1 MVKKTTKK
9 TTNKKDKTISE
20 IKDYVKDLD
29 KTVSKKVEK
38 LDDESKEYGQQILE
52 DTKYVINTAI
62 EKINDAY
69 NQIKNDERVD
79 EFLDK
84 VKAKAKEAVELA
96 KSKIDDLQYYGAK
109 KRPLDE
115 LYDDVMS
122 GFDQLKKSDVYS
134 KTQVVLEDISSRV
147 REFIDKPEVQDTIK
161 KVKTTTINL
170 AEKGVAGL
178 KKVLDTNKDKKEEDK
193 ED

>member
-20 IKDYVKDLD
+20 IKDYVMDLD
-29 KTVSKKVEK
+29 KNVSKKVSK
-38 LDDESKEYGQQILE
+38 LDGESKEYGQQILE

-79 EFLDK
+79 EFLDR

-96 KSKIDDLQYYGAK
+96 KTKIDDLQYYGAK

-122 GFDQLKKSDVYS
+122 GFDQLKKSDAYS

-147 REFIDKPEVQDTIK
+147 HEFLDKPEVQDTIK